1 MVSNDNVPLIT
12 TETLQYRLDTQ
23 NFGKSSGQRSSLTR
37 CAQKYGDFRAQVSS
51 TTPDREVIA
60 KSKNELV
67 REVEL
72 FDIETTKLIL
82 WQQNLERQAIQNKA
96 IDEERKRKIESM
108 KDQVRESTAE
118 ATRSLEQRNCL
129 SEYESLAKLIN
140 KNHPMPSTEL
150 EKQIGE
156 IRNEISSLEE
166 ASEKKDEIIKVRE
179 AQYQLLIQ
187 YMMDLKQSL
196 EEDGDD
202 SDAKGDGEQEEP
214 QPMDI
219 DNLYGD
225 L

>member
-1 MVSNDNVPLIT
+1 
-12 TETLQYRLDTQ
+12 
-23 NFGKSSGQRSSLTR
+23 
-37 CAQKYGDFRAQVSS
+37 
-51 TTPDREVIA
+51 
-60 KSKNELV
+60 
-67 REVEL
+67 
-72 FDIETTKLIL
+72 
-82 WQQNLERQAIQNKA
+82 
-96 IDEERKRKIESM
+96 
-108 KDQVRESTAE
+108 
-118 ATRSLEQRNCL
+118 
-129 SEYESLAKLIN
+129 
-140 KNHPMPSTEL
+140 MPSTEL